1 MHIPCKFW
9 SGLCS
14 GQFRRSG
21 CFFSFL
27 FLFLLVSGGGN
38 NFVYQSTSP
47 TALCN
52 ATFTLP
58 TWFLSPRYLNYT
70 TGAPPFWPA
79 TGVPSP
85 VGLLYFTRT
94 CAWRG
99 ARALCGWTRNCAL
112 QWVQPPAVH
121 AHCCTPAHMSAVL
134 RHNSCSQHDNS
145 HSHPLVASPLATSP
159 PHLLTSV
166 CLSLSHRL
174 SFL

>member
-1 MHIPCKFW
+1 MYHKITKC
-9 SGLCS
+9 
-14 GQFRRSG
+14 
-21 CFFSFL
+21 
-27 FLFLLVSGGGN
+27 LLSGGGN
-38 NFVYQSTSP
+38 NIVYLSTSP
-47 TALCN
+47 TAPCN

-58 TWFLSPRYLNYT
+58 TWFLSPRYLDYA

-79 TGVPSP
+79 TGAPAPSGYYSSRELVRGGVLGHSV
-85 VGLLYFTRT
+85 VGNAT
-94 CAWRG
+94 
-99 ARALCGWTRNCAL
+99 CAL
-112 QWVQPPAVH
+112 QWVQPLAVH

>member
-1 MHIPCKFW
+1 MEEATILSTCQPPP
-9 SGLCS
+9 
-14 GQFRRSG
+14 RR
-21 CFFSFL
+21 
-27 FLFLLVSGGGN
+27 
-38 NFVYQSTSP
+38 P
-47 TALCN
+47 IH

-145 HSHPLVASPLATSP
+145 HSH
-159 PHLLTSV
+159 
-166 CLSLSHRL
+166 SLSHTHLTRARDSL
-174 SFL
+174 TTRAHSPMHIDSSPSRQQRPLAY